1 MTEEATIAQTLI
13 CLNNEALGLFLE
25 GRLTEAIEALSNAYS
40 LFESFRERQQHHDE
54 SQASQVF
61 SGEAYSR
68 LELHP
73 SSGQQRRDS
82 RQNVGLQHDLFPKPL
97 TSHSLT
103 MAPPMQL
110 TKGDR
115 DTIMMDIQKAYITS
129 LFFSS
134 GESSAHSLYNRGL
147 MLSVD
152 PCVTSD
158 GSSGALLLTS
168 NQHHTSAI
176 LIYNMA
182 LCYHNMGSHLG
193 VSSALLKALQLYEMA
208 LESIHQGTDLI
219 QVQKLLMAILNNCA
233 NIYTYYR
240 RTEETQRCF
249 ENLKIVLAASTID
262 MALDEDY
269 DFFFLN
275 AFFQSQELWLAPAA

>member
-25 GRLTEAIEALSNAYS
+25 GRLTEAIEALSNAYA
-40 LFESFRERQQHHDE
+40 LFESFREQQQLRDE

-61 SGEAYSR
+61 SGEAHSR
-68 LELHP
+68 LELQT
-73 SSGQQRRDS
+73 SSGQRRDS
-82 RQNVGLQHDLFPKPL
+82 REDVGLQHDLFPRPL
-97 TSHSLT
+97 SSHSPT

-152 PCVTSD
+152 PRLTSD

-233 NIYTYYR
+233 NIYMYYR